1 MIFAYRTIWAYFSSE
16 RQGCAVAIFGIAVA
30 AVIGLMIIWL
40 MFTYNRFVAKQKKI
54 DIVWDEVDEH
64 LRLRHELVPSLL
76 YIAGTHMQ
84 DEASVFKQIEDVN
97 NMVHDDME
105 DREAAPLENE
115 LSNLLRHLRGEAG
128 KYPDLMLDQKFIT
141 TLGELV
147 SMEGK
152 AASACDRHNALVREY
167 NTSIKSFP
175 ANIIA
180 GALQFDSCEMRIFGS

>member
-1 MIFAYRTIWAYFSSE
+1 MHLV
-16 RQGCAVAIFGIAVA
+16 GVGAVV
-30 AVIGLMIIWL
+30 VIGVIILWL
-40 MFTYNRFVAKQKKI
+40 MFTYNKFVAKQKKI

-76 YIAGTHMQ
+76 YVAGTHMK
-84 DEASVFKQIEDVN
+84 DADPVFKQIEDIN
-97 NMVHDDME
+97 DMVHEGME

-115 LSNLLRHLRGEAG
+115 LSNLLRRLRDTAV

-147 SMEGK
+147 SMEGR
-152 AASACDRHNALVREY
+152 ASAACDRHNALVREY

-180 GALQFDSCEMRIFGS
+180 GALQFDACEMRIFGA